1 MAQIVWRLKCIRN
14 YYRDKFLLYFPCI
27 YLAGHNLLLVH
38 GVNLVKTD
46 IDGQQWKGW
55 MLVLSWLLHQAQCSW
70 VPQRD
75 MVTGPALSA
84 SEHKPAT
91 ENLSTNWGW
100 RRTREVRRTQKNACS
115 LRDQEDQ
122 EDWEKETNLTDLQ
135 RQRFVLELEGLDT
148 AGPVQEALE
157 NRSPRQQSFRK
168 KPTTKRCRQQLGDAC
183 FQTTYISHI
192 RCII

>member
-1 MAQIVWRLKCIRN
+1 M
-14 YYRDKFLLYFPCI
+14 
-27 YLAGHNLLLVH
+27 
-38 GVNLVKTD
+38 
-46 IDGQQWKGW
+46 
-55 MLVLSWLLHQAQCSW
+55 
-70 VPQRD
+70 
-75 MVTGPALSA
+75 
-84 SEHKPAT
+84 
-91 ENLSTNWGW
+91 
-100 RRTREVRRTQKNACS
+100 RRTQKNACS

-168 KPTTKRCRQQLGDAC
+168 KPTTKRCRQQLGDVC